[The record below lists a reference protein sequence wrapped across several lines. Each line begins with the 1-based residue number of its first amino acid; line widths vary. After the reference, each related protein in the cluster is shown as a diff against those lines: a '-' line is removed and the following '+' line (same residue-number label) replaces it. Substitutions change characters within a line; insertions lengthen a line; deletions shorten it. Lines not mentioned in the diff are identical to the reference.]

1 MGVLKKI
8 KVEDAVG
15 LSLAHDITRIVPGK
29 FKGVGFKNGHVI
41 RKEDIPELLKI
52 GKRSIYIM
60 TLDENQ
66 IHEDD
71 AALRIAPAICGKNLR
86 WTDPKEGKSNI
97 VCEMDGL
104 LRVRADALL
113 SLNMIGDIIV
123 STIKDATPC
132 CKDQIVCGTRIIP
145 LMIDKEKIEALE
157 ETARRNGPVLE
168 ILPYLKKR
176 VGVLVTG
183 SELYHGLI
191 KDESDTYIGNKLK
204 QYGCWIEKKMV
215 ASDDPVMIS
224 DALSALKAAGCE
236 LIIAHRRAFGGSG
249 RRDPRRRPHGRR
261 RDHLLRRPDPARG
274 HVSQRPAGRGSHHG
288 TACLRLLPQAHGI
301 RSDAAAPAGR
311 GTANR
316 RTDRRDGPWGPVHEL
331 RSMPFPGLSL
341 RQVRCNP

>member
-71 AALRIAPAICGKNLR
+71 AALRIAAAICGKNLR

-104 LRVRADALL
+104 LRVRAGALL

-123 STIKDATPC
+123 STLKDATPC

-236 LIIAHRRAFGGSG
+236 LIIATGGLSV
-249 RRDPRRRPHGRR
+249 DPDDVTRTGVRMAGAEIISYGAPILPGAMFLNARLGEVPIMG
-261 RDHLLRRPDPARG
+261 LPACVFYHKRT
-274 HVSQRPAGRGSHHG
+274 VYDLMLP
-288 TACLRLLPQAHGI
+288 RLLAGAQPTAEQIAAMGHGGLCM
-301 RSDAAAPAGR
+301 RCEVCHFPSCPFGR
-311 GTANR
+311 
-316 RTDRRDGPWGPVHEL
+316 
-331 RSMPFPGLSL
+331 
-341 RQVRCNP
+341 

>member
-236 LIIAHRRAFGGSG
+236 LIIATGGLSVDPDDVTRAGVRMAGAQIISYGAPILPGAMFFNARLGEVPIMG
-249 RRDPRRRPHGRR
+249 
-261 RDHLLRRPDPARG
+261 LPACVFYHKR
-274 HVSQRPAGRGSHHG
+274 
-288 TACLRLLPQAHGI
+288 TAYDLMLPRLLAGAQPTAEQIAAMGHGGLCM
-301 RSDAAAPAGR
+301 RCEVCHFPSCPFGR
-311 GTANR
+311 
-316 RTDRRDGPWGPVHEL
+316 
-331 RSMPFPGLSL
+331 
-341 RQVRCNP
+341 

>member
-236 LIIAHRRAFGGSG
+236 LIIATGGLSV
-249 RRDPRRRPHGRR
+249 DPDDVTRKGVRMAGAEIISYGAPILPGAMFLNARLGEVPIMG
-261 RDHLLRRPDPARG
+261 LPACVFYHKRT
-274 HVSQRPAGRGSHHG
+274 VYDLMLP
-288 TACLRLLPQAHGI
+288 RLLAGAQPTAEQIAAMGHGGLCMNCEVCHF
-301 RSDAAAPAGR
+301 PACPYGR
-311 GTANR
+311 
-316 RTDRRDGPWGPVHEL
+316 
-331 RSMPFPGLSL
+331 
-341 RQVRCNP
+341 